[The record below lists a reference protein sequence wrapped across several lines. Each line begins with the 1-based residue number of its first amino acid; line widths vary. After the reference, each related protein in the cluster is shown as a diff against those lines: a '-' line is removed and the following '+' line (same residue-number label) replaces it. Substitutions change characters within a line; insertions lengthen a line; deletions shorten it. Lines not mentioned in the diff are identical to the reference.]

1 MAVNYEA
8 VYRAVESYVADVKA
22 TIPIDKV
29 YLFGSYAKGT
39 ANEYSDVDICFF
51 SKNFEDTENEAIFL
65 KLHDFTLKYAREA
78 VYIEPHT
85 FATYHLYNDNPF
97 VKEVLRTGRE
107 IL

>member
-1 MAVNYEA
+1 VK
-8 VYRAVESYVADVKA
+8 SYVAEVKA
-22 TIPIDKV
+22 VIPIDKA
-29 YLFGSYAKGT
+29 YLFGSYAKGS
-39 ANEYSDVDICFF
+39 ANEYSDVDVCFF
-51 SKNFEDTENEAIFL
+51 SKSFEDEQDEGVFL
-65 KLHDFTLKYAREA
+65 TLFRLKRKYAREE

>member
-1 MAVNYEA
+1 MAVDYET
-8 VYRAVESYVADVKA
+8 VNRAVKSYVAEVKA
-22 TIPIDKV
+22 AIPIDKV

-51 SKNFEDTENEAIFL
+51 SKSFEDDQDEDIFL
-65 KLHDFTLKYAREA
+65 KLFRLKRKYAREA

-85 FATYHLYNDNPF
+85 FATYQLYNDNPF

>member
-1 MAVNYEA
+1 MDSQEKFEYWL
-8 VYRAVESYVADVKA
+8 DIL
-22 TIPIDKV
+22 T
-29 YLFGSYAKGT
+29 LFR
-39 ANEYSDVDICFF
+39 
-51 SKNFEDTENEAIFL
+51 L
-65 KLHDFTLKYAREA
+65 KRIYAREA

>member
-1 MAVNYEA
+1 MV
-8 VYRAVESYVADVKA
+8 
-22 TIPIDKV
+22 IDKV

-39 ANEYSDVDICFF
+39 ANEYSDVDVCFF
-51 SKNFEDTENEAIFL
+51 SNSFEYEQNEDVFL
-65 KLHDFTLKYAREA
+65 KLHDFTLKYVHED

-97 VKEVLRTGRE
+97 VKEVLCTGRE

>member
-8 VYRAVESYVADVKA
+8 VNRAVKSYVAEVKA
-22 TIPIDKV
+22 AIPIDKA
-29 YLFGSYAKGT
+29 YLFGSYAKGC
-39 ANEYSDVDICFF
+39 ANEYSDVDLCFF
-51 SKNFEDTENEAIFL
+51 SKSFEDERDEDVFL
-65 KLHDFTLKYAREA
+65 QLFKLKRKYARET

>member
-22 TIPIDKV
+22 AIPIDKV

-39 ANEYSDVDICFF
+39 ANEYSDVDVSFF
-51 SKNFEDTENEAIFL
+51 SKSFEDDQNEEAVL
-65 KLHDFTLKYAREA
+65 KLFKLKRKYAREA

-85 FATYHLYNDNPF
+85 FATHHLYNDNPF

>member
-1 MAVNYEA
+1 
-8 VYRAVESYVADVKA
+8 
-22 TIPIDKV
+22 
-29 YLFGSYAKGT
+29 
-39 ANEYSDVDICFF
+39 
-51 SKNFEDTENEAIFL
+51 
-65 KLHDFTLKYAREA
+65 